1 MKFIK
6 HLPFLAIISLMAS
19 CGLADLSSGDFKDK
33 KSQWILPIFT
43 SQISVESI
51 SQLAELKFTR
61 EVFQDNLPLVL
72 RSGIIPKFDTTNNL
86 EIGPLP
92 MDDVDDFYVK
102 AKSDTAILRATIYNN
117 FPFPLGKGTIIE
129 IYNRNILDGETK
141 KNLIYRKKLTQDI
154 PANGGV
160 ESLEIKQN
168 TLLGWIDNDFDLYL
182 KNFATPGSGGK
193 NVDNDVNVVNGVY
206 KPLKIVF
213 ELIVLKI
220 NVVELNQGKKYTIDE
235 ESDISFEDNGIVGT
249 TRANFNLF
257 IKNGF
262 PATSILQAYFLDEN
276 RNKVD
281 SLIKPDSG
289 QTNLNYNVIA
299 SAPVNWIPN
308 NAIVDSIELKKEK
321 ELLFKTK
328 WKETEYDNLKSR
340 VKYLRTVSTFTTP
353 NQGSP
358 NQVIN
363 IYHKDKIGVTLTG
376 EFDIVYDLD

>member
-6 HLPFLAIISLMAS
+6 HLPFLAILSLMAS

-51 SQLAELKFTR
+51 SQLAELKFER
-61 EVFQDNLPLVL
+61 EVFQTSLPPAL
-72 RSGIIPKFDTTNNL
+72 RNGGIILPYDTSLNL
-86 EIGPLP
+86 VIGPLP
-92 MDDVDDFYVK
+92 LEDEDDFYVK
-102 AKSDTAILRATIYNN
+102 AKSDTAILRAVIYNK
-117 FPFPLGKGTIIE
+117 FPFPIGKGTIIE
-129 IYNRNILDGETK
+129 IYNRKILDGEPTP
-141 KNLIYRKKLTQDI
+141 NLIYKRMLTKDI
-154 PANGGV
+154 PPNSV
-160 ESLEIKQN
+160 DSLEIKQN

-182 KNFATPGSGGK
+182 KNFATPGSGST
-193 NVDNDVNVVNGVY
+193 NVGNIVY
-206 KPLKIVF
+206 EPMKIVF
-213 ELIVLKI
+213 KLIVLKI

-299 SAPVNWIPN
+299 SAPINWKLN
-308 NAIVDSIELKKEK
+308 NAIVDPILFKEEK